1 MTHYHKDA
9 NRKGW
14 TINQTDKNL
23 FTGGQT
29 VTRCRHDFFNDLDVW
44 MFDGA
49 KDRGDL
55 GSALPDGGKIKA
67 ASGSVRRADDNADVS
82 QAGLRAEA
90 LRD

>member
-1 MTHYHKDA
+1 MTHYHKDT

-29 VTRCRHDFFNDLDVW
+29 VTRCRHEFFNDLDVC
-44 MFDGA
+44 GA

-55 GSALPDGGKIKA
+55 GLALPDGGKIKA
-67 ASGSVRRADDNADVS
+67 ASGSVKRADDNADVS
-82 QAGLRAEA
+82 QADLRAEA